1 VPTLTPAGP
10 QPGTQRIGW
19 STGATLVASWPG
31 GTLQWTLTQP
41 SYRLGRERDN
51 DLVLDYPTVSRHHA
65 CLERQPNGQY
75 KLVTLPNVTNPITHN
90 GQSIQERVLA
100 HRDEL
105 RIAGVAG
112 QLVTLTYLD
121 PLALA
126 QPAARATPLDLAG
139 LTHAVIGRDPGCQM
153 VLVDPTVSRQHARIE
168 RRGQDYWLVHLSQTN
183 PTFVNSQS
191 IHSTVLR
198 PNDVIQIGA
207 YRLTF
212 DGRRLVGADQRGTI
226 RLDGH
231 GLTRRVHDGAGPKVI
246 LDNVSLSIQPG
257 EFVALVGG
265 SGAGKSTLM
274 NALSGFEPAD
284 QGRVLIN
291 GDDYYR
297 NLPVYRSLI
306 GYVPQKDI
314 LHGQLTVER
323 ALRYVAALRLPA
335 DLSRPEVD
343 RRIAEVLQQ
352 VKLEH
357 QRQTFVSRLSGGQ
370 RKRVSISVE
379 LLAEPSL
386 LFLDE
391 PTSGLDPGL
400 DKEIMQLLADQAH
413 YRGRTVVL
421 ATHATANIDQCDHV
435 AFLAPGGK
443 LAFFGPPAEA
453 RQFFN
458 GAPDFADIYL
468 LLQDQTQG
476 EAWERRFRQSVE
488 YQRNVQQRLSQPASV
503 PPVSRSQ
510 TTSQATLGGRLK
522 AALDPRQLG
531 ILIRRYAELITND
544 RRNLGILLLQAP
556 IIGVFLWL
564 VATAKA
570 FSGEPDPKLAGDA
583 QSMIFIMS
591 CVAVWF
597 GVINAARE
605 IVKEAD
611 IYRRE
616 RMANLGI
623 LPYVLSKVVVL
634 TVLCLVQALVL
645 LAIVT
650 SRTGMP
656 KAGILLPPA
665 LELFASL
672 FLTAEAAMATGLLLS
687 AISPNEDRAVSLVPL
702 VLIPQI
708 IFAGLVFELKEAA
721 QSASW
726 LTLSRWAIEAMGAVV
741 NLKALQGTLPRGAD
755 SPVKAFAYSHSAGY
769 LLSRW
774 LVLLVFIVG
783 YLALTCWIMKR
794 KDVR

>member
-1 VPTLTPAGP
+1 MPTPGGYP
-10 QPGTQRIGW
+10 QGTQRIGFPA
-19 STGATLVASWPG
+19 GAMLVASWPG
-31 GTLQWTLTQP
+31 GTMQWPLTQP
-41 SYRLGRERDN
+41 VHCLGRERDN
-51 DLVLDYPTVSRHHA
+51 DLVLDYQTVSRHHA
-65 CLERQPNGQY
+65 RLERQPGGQY
-75 KLVTLPNVTNPITHN
+75 RLVVLPNVTNPITYN
-90 GQSIQERVLA
+90 GQPIQERVLT
-100 HRDEL
+100 HRDEV
-105 RIAGVAG
+105 RIPGLAG
-112 QLVTLTYLD
+112 QLVVLTYLD
-121 PLALA
+121 PMGLA
-126 QPAARATPLDLAG
+126 QPSASVTPLDLTGRSRAC
-139 LTHAVIGRDPGCQM
+139 IGRDPGCDL
-153 VLVDPTVSRQHARIE
+153 VLRDPTVSRQHARIE

-183 PTFVNSQS
+183 PTFVNGQP
-191 IHSTVLR
+191 IHTVLLK
-198 PNDVIQIGA
+198 PNNVIQIGA

-212 DGRRLVGADQRGTI
+212 DGRRLVVADQRGTI

-231 GLTRRVHDGAGPKVI
+231 GLTRRVRDGAGPKVI

-274 NALSGFEPAD
+274 NALSGFELAD

-297 NLPVYRSLI
+297 NLPVYRPLI

-314 LHGQLTVER
+314 LHGQLTVDR

-335 DLSRPEVD
+335 DLSRAEVD
-343 RRIAEVLQQ
+343 RRIVEVLQQ
-352 VKLEH
+352 VKLDH
-357 QRQTFVSRLSGGQ
+357 QRQTFVSKLSGGQ

-400 DKEIMQLLADQAH
+400 DKDIMQLLADQAH
-413 YRGRTVVL
+413 YRERTVVL
-421 ATHATANIDQCDHV
+421 VTHATANIDQCDHV

-443 LAFFGPPAEA
+443 LAFFGPPAGA

-458 GAPDFADIYL
+458 NVPDFADIYL
-468 LLQDQTQG
+468 MLQDEKQA
-476 EAWERRFRQSVE
+476 EAWEQRFRQSPE
-488 YQRNVQQRLSQPASV
+488 YQCNVQQRLGSPT
-503 PPVSRSQ
+503 PPRLSPQQQ
-510 TTSQATLGGRLK
+510 TTSQPTWGARLK
-522 AALDPRQLG
+522 TAMGPRQLG
-531 ILIRRYAELITND
+531 ILIRRYTELIAND
-544 RRNLGILLLQAP
+544 RRNLAILLLQAP
-556 IIGVFLWL
+556 VIGAFLWL
-564 VATAKA
+564 VATAHA
-570 FSGEPDPKLAGDA
+570 FSGAPDPKRAGDA
-583 QSMIFIMS
+583 QSMIFIMG

-623 LPYVLSKVVVL
+623 LPYVLSKITVL
-634 TVLCLVQALVL
+634 TVLCLIQAGVL
-645 LAIVT
+645 LAIVAA
-650 SRTGMP
+650 RTGIP
-656 KAGILLPPA
+656 EAGILLPPA

-708 IFAGLVFELKEAA
+708 IFSGLVFELKGAA
-721 QSASW
+721 QSISW

-741 NLKALQGTLPRGAD
+741 NLKSLQGKLPPGVD
-755 SPVKAFAYSHSAGY
+755 SPVEAFTYSHSVGY

-774 LVLLVFIVG
+774 AVLLVFIVG
-783 YLALTCWIMKR
+783 YLALTCWAMKR
-794 KDVR
+794 KDVH